1 MLNLKEMLLQLQ
13 LNIYSELI
21 EGLSSK
27 ITEQNIQIRTN
38 NIIKKTPIVLI
49 KQVTYF
55 ISYNIHNLILMLSP
69 NMETQPFFDV
79 INNHI
84 YIISEQLHNILSNQV
99 SSQEKIISDFMLEIT
114 KNNKRLDSAL
124 RLSEMLRNYLQQ
136 VSTTFQHFL
145 LNNNDLVNEIKS
157 FNDEIKIEYP
167 TAQLVC
173 PEYYQALEKI
183 CAYMCAVVQ
192 LTIVKTISESSGTN
206 NSKLSISVEKKKK

>member
-167 TAQLVC
+167 TPQLVC

-206 NSKLSISVEKKKK
+206 NSRLSISVEKKKK

>member
-145 LNNNDLVNEIKS
+145 LNNNDLVNEIK
-157 FNDEIKIEYP
+157 IEYP
-167 TAQLVC
+167 TPQLVC

>member
-167 TAQLVC
+167 TPQLVC

-206 NSKLSISVEKKKK
+206 NSRLSISVEKKK

>member
-167 TAQLVC
+167 TPQLVC